1 MYVRDETYRDHFGL
15 ISERESLEH
24 RFSLGASVIV
34 EQEVCLRQRY
44 TVGLKAMFQTYL
56 NGDGGPTLLV
66 KMGKVLQGNN
76 QDKKP

>member
-15 ISERESLEH
+15 ISEREPLEH
-24 RFSLGASVIV
+24 RFSLRASVIV
-34 EQEVCLRQRY
+34 EQEVRLRQRY

-66 KMGKVLQGNN
+66 KMGKVL
-76 QDKKP
+76 